1 MEPVGAPP
9 GGLPASVT
17 AATVIAAI
25 QGGLAGLLG
34 LVLVGR
40 GRRIRRLD
48 IGLTGARL
56 RGAGVVLLLAGVAL
70 VVVCVGLA
78 RLRPWARIGAFVL
91 EGLSVV
97 SNLLRLGGARPGAAV
112 VGIVVS
118 GGVIAA
124 LLTASAGRAFAAG
137 AGSPRPPPGP

>member
-1 MEPVGAPP
+1 MQPVDAPP

-17 AATVIAAI
+17 VATVIAAI
-25 QGGLAGLLG
+25 QGGVGVLLG
-34 LVLVGR
+34 LVLLGR
-40 GRRIRRLD
+40 GRRIRRLG
-48 IGLTGARL
+48 IGLSGARL
-56 RGAGVVLLLAGVAL
+56 RGAGLVLLLAGAAL
-70 VVVCVGLA
+70 IAVCVGLA

-118 GGVIAA
+118 AAVIAV
-124 LLTASAGRAFAAG
+124 LLTDSARRAFAAATG
-137 AGSPRPPPGP
+137 PPRPPTGS

>member
-1 MEPVGAPP
+1 MEPVGVPP

-17 AATVIAAI
+17 VATVIAAI
-25 QGGLAGLLG
+25 QGGLAVLLG

-40 GRRIRRLD
+40 GRRIRRLG
-48 IGLTGARL
+48 IGLSGARL

-70 VVVCVGLA
+70 IVVCVGLA
-78 RLRPWARIGAFVL
+78 RLRPWARVAAFVL

-97 SNLLRLGGARPGAAV
+97 SNVVRLGGARPGAAV
-112 VGIVVS
+112 VGILVS

-124 LLTASAGRAFAAG
+124 LLTASAARAFVAG
-137 AGSPRPPPGP
+137 TGAPPLPPGS

>member
-1 MEPVGAPP
+1 MEPVAARP

-25 QGGLAGLLG
+25 QGGLAVLLG

-56 RGAGVVLLLAGVAL
+56 RGAGLVLLLAGVAL
-70 VVVCVGLA
+70 IVVCVGLA
-78 RLRPWARIGAFVL
+78 RLRPWARVAALVL

-97 SNLLRLGGARPGAAV
+97 SNVVRLGGARPAAAV

-118 GGVIAA
+118 GAVIAA
-124 LLTASAGRAFAAG
+124 LLTASAGRAFVSLPA
-137 AGSPRPPPGP
+137 PPPT